1 MSSHLRHIWLNE
13 PIKSSPAVKL
23 IYLAYEK
30 IERILLSFTID
41 LSRSTNS
48 YLDPSRPIKINGT
61 IVQIPELQR
70 DSYSLNFVERKE
82 LDVTKLLKHSPTGED
97 NTIEVYFKSSQ
108 KFWSKKE
115 VGKLNLVF
123 TIYFPK
129 EEAPKQQKQESMSI
143 KFMFCIFCRREIP
156 DYSKFCCHCGAK
168 QEGGG
173 REVKTCTVDNESLPQ
188 NARFCRK
195 CGTAQPQSDK
205 AQPQP
210 QPGKAQPQPGK
221 DQPQP
226 GKDQPQPGKD
236 QPQPGKDQ
244 PQPGKDQPQPKS

>member
-1 MSSHLRHIWLNE
+1 MSNHLRQVWFSE
-13 PIKSSPAVKL
+13 PIKDSPAMKL
-23 IYLAYEK
+23 IHLAYEK
-30 IERILLSFTID
+30 VERILLSFTID
-41 LSRSTNS
+41 LSRSSNS
-48 YLDPSRPIKINGT
+48 YLDPTRPIKINGT

-82 LDVTKLLKHSPTGED
+82 IDVTNLLRYSPTGED

-115 VGKLNLVF
+115 VGILNFVF

-129 EEAPKQQKQESMSI
+129 EEPPKQQKQESISI

-195 CGTAQPQSDK
+195 CGTAQSH
-205 AQPQP
+205 
-210 QPGKAQPQPGK
+210 
-221 DQPQP
+221 
-226 GKDQPQPGKD
+226 
-236 QPQPGKDQ
+236 
-244 PQPGKDQPQPKS
+244 

>member
-1 MSSHLRHIWLNE
+1 MSNHLRQVWFNE
-13 PIKSSPAVKL
+13 PIKDSPAVKL
-23 IYLAYEK
+23 IHLAYEK
-30 IERILLSFTID
+30 IERIILSFTID
-41 LSRSTNS
+41 LSRSGKS

-70 DSYSLNFVERKE
+70 DSYSLTFVERKE
-82 LDVTKLLKHSPTGED
+82 IDVTNLLRYSPTGED

-115 VGKLNLVF
+115 VGILNLVF

-129 EEAPKQQKQESMSI
+129 EEAPKQQKQEVSL
-143 KFMFCIFCRREIP
+143 KFMFCIFCRKEIP
-156 DYSKFCCHCGAK
+156 DFSKFCCHCGAK

-195 CGTAQPQSDK
+195 CGTAQPL
-205 AQPQP
+205 
-210 QPGKAQPQPGK
+210 
-221 DQPQP
+221 
-226 GKDQPQPGKD
+226 
-236 QPQPGKDQ
+236 
-244 PQPGKDQPQPKS
+244 